1 MKLIIMVPAYNE
13 EASIARV
20 IREIPRNIEGAD
32 EVRILIINDGSR
44 DATAKVARD
53 AGADYIIENKINRG
67 LAHTFRR
74 GLDESLR
81 LGADII
87 VNIDADSQYDPNEIG
102 ALIKPILTENAG
114 MVIGDRQVR
123 KLDHMKAI
131 NKYGNMAGS
140 WVLRWLTGANVID
153 ASSGFR
159 AFTRETA
166 LALNI
171 YFDHTYTHQ
180 TIIEA
185 MNKKIKIAQIPITF
199 RRRESGESRLIKN
212 IFTHIK
218 TSFIDIIRTVLIYK
232 PLKILLLIGSAFFI
246 LGVLLGLRFLYYY
259 LFTSGVGK
267 VQSLILSAVFI
278 LFGIIV
284 MVLGLLADII
294 GINRRLDEEIL
305 IKIKKMDYEK
315 RG

>member
-1 MKLIIMVPAYNE
+1 MVPAFNE
-13 EASIARV
+13 EASIAKV
-20 IREIPRNIEGAD
+20 IREIPRKINGVE
-32 EVRILIINDGSR
+32 EVRILIMNDGSQDETSR
-44 DATAKVARD
+44 IARE
-53 AGADYIIENKINRG
+53 AGADYIFENNINRG
-67 LAHTFRR
+67 LAYTFRK
-74 GLDESLR
+74 GLEESLR

-102 ALIKPILTENAG
+102 ALIKPIFSENAG

-131 NKYGNMAGS
+131 NKYGNVAGS
-140 WVLRWLTGANVID
+140 WVLRRLTGANVID

-159 AFTRETA
+159 AFSRETA
-166 LALNI
+166 FALNI

-185 MNKKIKIAQIPITF
+185 MNKKIKIAQIPIIF

-218 TSFIDIIRTVLIYK
+218 TSLANIIRTILVYK
-232 PLKILLLIGSAFFI
+232 PLKILSVTGLVFVSM
-246 LGVLLGLRFLYYY
+246 GVLLGLRFLYYY
-259 LFTSGVGK
+259 FFTIGAGK

-278 LFGIIV
+278 LFGIIII
-284 MVLGLLADII
+284 VLGLLADLI
-294 GINRRLDEEIL
+294 GINRRLNEEIL
-305 IKIKKMDYEK
+305 SKIKKMDYEK